1 MKVNPAAQAR
11 YALAVIDTNVFLSA
25 ALVPNGAPA
34 QLLDVLMQ
42 VGKLV
47 FSQATFSEVQTRIW
61 RPKFDR
67 YLSIERRRNLLT
79 LAHAAAVWVE
89 IPSELAQHRF
99 SRDRDDDSFI
109 HAALAAEATRLITG
123 DDDLLSLHPLGTLHI
138 LTPRQALDEL
148 CA

>member
-1 MKVNPAAQAR
+1 MKVNPAIQAH
-11 YALAVIDTNVFLSA
+11 YALTVIDTNVFLSA

-42 VGKLV
+42 VGKPV
-47 FSQATFSEVQTRIW
+47 FSQATFSELQTRIW

-67 YLSIERRRNLLT
+67 YFSIDRRRSLLT

-89 IPSELAQHRF
+89 IPSELAQRRF
-99 SRDRDDDSFI
+99 SRDRDDDAFI

-123 DDDLLSLHPLGTLHI
+123 DDDLLRLNPLGTLHI